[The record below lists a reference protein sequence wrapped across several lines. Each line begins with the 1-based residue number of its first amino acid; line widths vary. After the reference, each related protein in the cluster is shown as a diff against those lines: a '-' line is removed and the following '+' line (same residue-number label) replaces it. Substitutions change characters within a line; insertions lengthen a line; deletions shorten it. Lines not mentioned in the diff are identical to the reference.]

1 MTNNQDSV
9 FISVFQSV
17 KSNSD
22 SWYRVLKF
30 LGKGGNGTAYLVS
43 CTDGK
48 FKGSFFTLKVFHMIS
63 SEVRKQRFLGEIELM
78 KSYHHPNILQ
88 QYDEGTWNGY
98 PFVIMD
104 YMPYSMNVEIAHETI
119 TIEDALRYSL
129 QLLSALKALH
139 SLGYI
144 HRDIKPGN
152 IYVKSHN
159 AVLGDL
165 GLIKKVALNNDEVE
179 EDIEGYIAMP
189 KYYRTPDLVEYAKNG
204 TALTESSDVFQ
215 LGLVLCDIFVGINP
229 LKPTENLLEDI
240 KLKPVPVPKGKY
252 GGRIHFIL
260 LKMIARDK
268 EKRITVD
275 RALDLFNKIHED
287 YLKDIIN
294 IQGDILYA

>member
-1 MTNNQDSV
+1 MSNKQDSV
-9 FISVFQSV
+9 FISIFQSV

-48 FKGSFFTLKVFHMIS
+48 YKGSFFTLKVFHVIS

-78 KSYHHPNILQ
+78 KTYHHPNILQ
-88 QYDEGTWNGY
+88 QYDEGAWNGY

-104 YMPYSMNVEIAHETI
+104 YMPYPLTAEIAHETI
-119 TIEDALRYSL
+119 TMEDALRYSL
-129 QLLSALKALH
+129 QLLSALNALH

-159 AVLGDL
+159 AILGDF
-165 GLIKKVALNNDEVE
+165 GLIKKLLDENDGAADDV
-179 EDIEGYIAMP
+179 EGYVAMP
-189 KYYRTPDLVEYAKNG
+189 KYYRTPDLVEYAKDG
-204 TALTESSDVFQ
+204 TPLTAGSDVFQ
-215 LGLVLCDIFVGINP
+215 LGLVLCELFVGVNP
-229 LKPTENLLEDI
+229 LIPTENYLEEV
-240 KLKPVPVPKGKY
+240 KLKPVPKPKGKY
-252 GGRIHFIL
+252 GGRIHYVL
-260 LKMIARDK
+260 LKMISHEK

-275 RALDLFNKIHED
+275 KALDLFNKIHED

-294 IQGDILYA
+294 IQGEIQ